1 MMSDQDNHLSDEE
14 SHLGADGLDGA
25 PVLQI
30 PQDLPV
36 DGGPSLI
43 DDEDGLVVQ
52 ETGSGP
58 GNDGDDAPPGVI
70 SASMTSHILSGYD
83 WDYEATEY
91 SPLEYESSSDES
103 GARYG
108 SYDVQQAVE
117 DHAHVDI
124 VRQAEH
130 EPASQPT
137 GLAFSPQPEY
147 ADSVAISSSGPVV
160 NVYHDLG
167 QAEASPLTGANA
179 IPMGL
184 SAFRPSAPPLPGLY
198 SSPFP
203 GFYQPRFHQGFLG
216 GEGLENYHGRWCAG

>member
-1 MMSDQDNHLSDEE
+1 MMSDQDSHHSDEE
-14 SHLGADGLDGA
+14 SHH
-25 PVLQI
+25 
-30 PQDLPV
+30 
-36 DGGPSLI
+36 GGPVPS

-52 ETGSGP
+52 EAGAGP
-58 GNDGDDAPPGVI
+58 GDDGDDAPPGVI
-70 SASMTSHILSGYD
+70 SSSMTARILSEYD
-83 WDYEATEY
+83 WDGEAADY

-108 SYDVQQAVE
+108 SYDVQQAE
-117 DHAHVDI
+117 RDHAHVDI

-130 EPASQPT
+130 EPVSQPA
-137 GLAFSPQPEY
+137 GLVFSPQPEHV
-147 ADSVAISSSGPVV
+147 DSVVH
-160 NVYHDLG
+160 VYHDLS
-167 QAEASPLTGANA
+167 QVRASPLTGANA

-203 GFYQPRFHQGFLG
+203 GSYQSRFHQGFLG